1 MGGLSNYRHHMACVC
16 VFANKLQAGP
26 AGEWVTHEV
35 CKGPGIWERCWMDRW
50 AMPGTW
56 KIHRCVCACE
66 PRVLCACMHQPT
78 SLTSRKEEG
87 VSAACVCVLHE
98 PSVCMCCWREPLSG
112 AAFVDGHVN
121 VLPVCVHV
129 SLGYLLSFPTG
140 WTWKRESGNHVPWP
154 GQGAPIPKHWSGPQ
168 QPAGVVLGWSCWR
181 GSYTLLCLPHLTN
194 SISLSLH
201 LKSPKGC
208 KFSLIL
214 LPSVRLRFNR
224 KKVEKILS
232 SWSLVF
238 NLIERTMF
246 PEWDTVG
253 EMSS

>member
-1 MGGLSNYRHHMACVC
+1 MGGLSNYRHHVGCVC
-16 VFANKLQAGP
+16 VYLLTNFRLDQLMSGWP
-26 AGEWVTHEV
+26 
-35 CKGPGIWERCWMDRW
+35 M
-50 AMPGTW
+50 
-56 KIHRCVCACE
+56 RCVRG
-66 PRVLCACMHQPT
+66 PRSGRGAGQIDGPCQVFKRST
-78 SLTSRKEEG
+78 I
-87 VSAACVCVLHE
+87 VCVL
-98 PSVCMCCWREPLSG
+98 VNLQC
-112 AAFVDGHVN
+112 FVHGHVN

-140 WTWKRESGNHVPWP
+140 WTWKGESGSHVPWP
-154 GQGAPIPKHWSGPQ
+154 GQGALIPKHWSGPQ
-168 QPAGVVLGWSCWR
+168 QPAGAVLGWSCWR

-238 NLIERTMF
+238 NLIERMMF